1 MYAPRQFH
9 VRQAGIGL
17 KLTKNLQIGAVEVVY
32 ALICRFYGILY
43 LSGQF

>member
-17 KLTKNLQIGAVEVVY
+17 KLTKNLQIGAVKVVY
-32 ALICRFYGILY
+32 ALICRFYSILY
-43 LSGQF
+43 LYGQF